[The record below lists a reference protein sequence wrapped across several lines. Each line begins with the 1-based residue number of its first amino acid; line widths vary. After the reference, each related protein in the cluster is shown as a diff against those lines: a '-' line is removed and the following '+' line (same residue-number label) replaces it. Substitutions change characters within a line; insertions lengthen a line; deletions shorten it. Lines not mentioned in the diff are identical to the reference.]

1 MDVWEALYTTRAMR
15 RVRTDPIPLA
25 VQERILDAA
34 VRAPSGG
41 NTQDWRFLL
50 VDDPAVKA
58 RLAPLYAD
66 SIRQLWET
74 AYRPRLEAAR
84 ANPSDPASV
93 AFLKVQASA
102 QWLAD
107 HFADVPLFLF
117 AFSHDSSGGSI
128 FPAVWS
134 AQLAARAQGVGSA
147 GRRSW
152 ATSTRPRRWRSWA
165 CPRARAG
172 RWPAACRSGI
182 RPGGGAWR
190 PGVPLMRSPTGTP
203 GAPIRAWLPL
213 GRSGRTHTFPEP
225 ASRAPPARPTTG

>member
-15 RVRTDPIPLA
+15 RVRADPIPLA

-50 VDDPAVKA
+50 VDSPAVKA

-74 AYRPRLEAAR
+74 AYRPRVEAAR
-84 ANPSDPASV
+84 ADPSSPDSA

-117 AFSHDSSGGSI
+117 AFSRDHSDGSI
-128 FPAVWS
+128 FPAV
-134 AQLAARAQGVGSA
+134 
-147 GRRSW
+147 
-152 ATSTRPRRWRSWA
+152 
-165 CPRARAG
+165 
-172 RWPAACRSGI
+172 
-182 RPGGGAWR
+182 
-190 PGVPLMRSPTGTP
+190 
-203 GAPIRAWLPL
+203 
-213 GRSGRTHTFPEP
+213 
-225 ASRAPPARPTTG
+225 